1 MPIDLEALNKQIGG
15 VLPGPKT
22 ERSNV
27 YIPTKEEQNNSG
39 YNTHYSF
46 EDTTEDLKNK
56 IASQQEFGDWI
67 SKVPLTFGAAVA
79 SGAAATGGVA
89 IEASKM
95 AGAALW
101 TPLENFDSYMSGS
114 NKWHSFASNYEAG
127 NPLIDFAEGIKQMT
141 KDWQLNYADNRTFMG
156 KIEAFTESA
165 INSLG
170 EYGAIG
176 GLTSFGAA
184 ASLAKLGIKGM
195 TKNYTIGA
203 IGSYVGGAHEG
214 IINAREEFEKN
225 NQDANMML
233 NKKYQKKIESLQ
245 SAFDNGEI
253 DENTYKTKLQ
263 SADKEYQEE
272 LEYIHDTLTKSA
284 LSTIAFNTAAI
295 GTMNLLEFNLFGNSY
310 NLLEAGV
317 RKLRGKSKLYD
328 DILSPALGKNI
339 DEITHSDLL
348 SIEANKV
355 KASNWTGLKSWGLGS
370 LAEGSEETIS
380 DSIKIL
386 SEGYAQDKLNEK
398 KLAKNYNGQNF
409 MDKWLNYMS
418 SPEMIETFIGGAYA
432 GGLTQGGM
440 RVIGKMMGKD
450 TQEQEELMTYT
461 RELLETQKPIKE
473 TLEKITQKG
482 AAIDQAVKYLE
493 NKEYDKYNASISQI
507 FNSNIINSI
516 EKGTFNVNKAVLQ
529 NQIKENNDKI
539 SKLESE
545 KLADTTP
552 DLVSKKQEEI
562 KNLKLYN
569 ENVKTG
575 VKILE
580 NYEKTYNHY
589 KEVYGNNKIAEIVI
603 GKDVEIEFA
612 RNYLKQMDLTRT
624 VEDSDSFRIRD
635 LALKLNGKVMG
646 DRVAKAITI
655 NDYYKAISETYKS
668 IVNDFKLLGD
678 DATEDDMLE
687 MKKEIEELKEFS
699 EIATTSFIQKEIFEN
714 SIKDNIAFKNKI
726 DRDVDFRLKLTEE
739 SMSKELRKEIESELE
754 DTYYAKRRKQLIVD
768 LIEKLKKEGLSQEE
782 VIEIEKSLKKEWV
795 DETLIDNYNQQQI
808 DSQTVSQSKIEDT
821 VEDEEEEVEEN
832 INNEIVSEADIE
844 RRREED
850 LNFEKITKSNT
861 GIEAPALWSDLA
873 EIQQKIENDFKGNS
887 LLSISTYIKN
897 NRAVSKYTQEKIDE
911 FNQAL
916 TNVINAKYDAELA
929 LLKGKT
935 ATKTKRIQAEKT
947 IINKD
952 DEEEINNKI
961 ASEADVER
969 RRQEIAEE
977 GLQELNEGK
986 NSDEEIEKQPI
997 GTFKRIWGYL
1007 RGKYSGSVYDLGSL
1021 VIGSDLTFNFEKV
1034 VAAIKISKIGK
1045 AYSSFMD
1052 ELEKEVKKANDTLEE
1067 SVNRGIRENYPQGSM
1082 DRLKKGRDEKVAE
1095 NNRLLEEAKIIN
1107 AKYDAE
1113 LALLKGKT
1121 ETKTKRTQ
1129 AEKTSTNESINEQE
1143 SIQIREELLD
1153 KLFKK
1158 DFVHLFQF
1166 KSNKQSDIQEISE
1179 KIKSL
1184 FEVLKEFFDANENLL
1199 TTDKKAIINEVNFNV
1214 FYEFAKQFESIKSK
1228 FPFIQEF
1235 ENKANDESLPEED
1248 LDALIE
1254 ENQLLYDSYLE
1265 LMSDLSAVKEKLA
1278 SKSTKKEIKEFLT
1291 IPEDDGSD
1299 FIDDYAIKVLNFI
1312 DVITT
1317 LKEDK
1322 SNEEEVVKLI
1332 ESNNED
1338 YDSTVI
1344 YASLDPIKKN
1354 SLEKII
1360 DDEYTTLTKLDVN
1373 NTLTSSTLEYDEASE
1388 TVNGAKKKNG
1398 IVPETTKKILSGE
1411 YNGKNF
1417 VLRLE
1422 SNLEIEEQPINEID
1436 KLNEHEL
1443 EKLKLMVDRLKR
1455 IYSGIEFQFAT
1466 VNELRNQLPD
1476 DQKKFAD
1483 KYRAVYIKNKGKI
1496 VFNINNKGLSYETAI
1511 HEIAHPLIVLIQQ
1524 QNVKL
1529 YSELLDISKTL
1540 DKDNTT
1546 IQNFVLKNYFESR
1559 SEQQLTDK
1567 ERLNYE
1573 HECIAHALEISGS
1586 KGITYQERLDKK
1598 TNNKKLLIIQ
1608 KFRRKFEEIIKYLI
1622 KAVMKKFFK
1631 TSSILKD
1638 EKGNPAIFKGLMTN
1652 KQIEIKM
1659 SDINYDMSLDML
1671 SDLMLSLKVK
1681 IDLSSVSENSSKED
1695 IILGSM
1701 KEEINKIQRNK
1712 QKGC

>member
-56 IASQQEFGDWI
+56 IASQQGFGDWI
-67 SKVPLTFGAAVA
+67 SKVPLTFGAAVV
-79 SGAAATGGVA
+79 SGAAATGGVV
-89 IEASKM
+89 IEASKI

-195 TKNYTIGA
+195 AKNYTVGA
-203 IGSYVGGAHEG
+203 IASYVGGAHEG
-214 IINAREEFEKN
+214 IVNAREEFDYN
-225 NQDANMML
+225 YQNANEML
-233 NKKYQKKIESLQ
+233 NKKYDKKLQ
-245 SAFDNGEI
+245 DLATLKENEGLDEEAYNLKLQEI
-253 DENTYKTKLQ
+253 DKSYK
-263 SADKEYQEE
+263 EE
-272 LEYIHDTLTKSA
+272 QEYIHDVLNQSA

-310 NLLEAGV
+310 NLLEAGI
-317 RKLRGKSKLYD
+317 RKLKGKSKLYD
-328 DILSPALGKNI
+328 NILSPALGKNI
-339 DEITHSDLL
+339 DEISYNDLL

-355 KASNWTGLKSWGLGS
+355 KASNWTSMKSWGMGS

-409 MDKWLNYMS
+409 MDKWLSYMS

-493 NKEYDKYNASISQI
+493 NKEYDKYNAAISQI

-589 KEVYGNNKIAEIVI
+589 KEVYGNDKIAEIVI

-635 LALKLNGKVMG
+635 LALKLNGKIMG

-768 LIEKLKKEGLSQEE
+768 LIGKLKKEGLSQEE
-782 VIEIEKSLKKEWV
+782 VVEIEKSLKKEWV
-795 DETLIDNYNQQQI
+795 DDTLIDNYNQQQI
-808 DSQTVSQSKIEDT
+808 DSQTVNQSKIEDT
-821 VEDEEEEVEEN
+821 VED
-832 INNEIVSEADIE
+832 
-844 RRREED
+844 
-850 LNFEKITKSNT
+850 
-861 GIEAPALWSDLA
+861 
-873 EIQQKIENDFKGNS
+873 
-887 LLSISTYIKN
+887 
-897 NRAVSKYTQEKIDE
+897 
-911 FNQAL
+911 
-916 TNVINAKYDAELA
+916 
-929 LLKGKT
+929 
-935 ATKTKRIQAEKT
+935 
-947 IINKD
+947 
-952 DEEEINNKI
+952 DEEEII
-961 ASEADVER
+961 
-969 RRQEIAEE
+969 
-977 GLQELNEGK
+977 
-986 NSDEEIEKQPI
+986 DETKDETDESIKEK
-997 GTFKRIWGYL
+997 T
-1007 RGKYSGSVYDLGSL
+1007 
-1021 VIGSDLTFNFEKV
+1021 
-1034 VAAIKISKIGK
+1034 
-1045 AYSSFMD
+1045 
-1052 ELEKEVKKANDTLEE
+1052 KK
-1067 SVNRGIRENYPQGSM
+1067 
-1082 DRLKKGRDEKVAE
+1082 
-1095 NNRLLEEAKIIN
+1095 
-1107 AKYDAE
+1107 
-1113 LALLKGKT
+1113 
-1121 ETKTKRTQ
+1121 ETKTKKTQ

-1199 TTDKKAIINEVNFNV
+1199 TTDKKAIVNEVNFNV
-1214 FYEFAKQFESIKSK
+1214 FYEFTKEFDSIKSK

-1235 ENKANDESLPEED
+1235 ENKANDESLSEED

-1254 ENQLLYDSYLE
+1254 ENRLLYDSYLE
-1265 LMSDLSAVKEKLA
+1265 LMSDLNAVKEKLS
-1278 SKSTKKEIKEFLT
+1278 SKSTKKEIKDFLT

-1360 DDEYTTLTKLDVN
+1360 DDEYTVLTKLDVN
-1373 NTLTSSTLEYDEASE
+1373 NTLTSSTLEYDEASD

-1398 IVPETTKKILSGE
+1398 VVPETTKKILSGE
-1411 YNGKNF
+1411 YNGKNY

-1422 SNLEIEEQPINEID
+1422 SNLEIEEQPITEID

-1455 IYSGIEFQFAT
+1455 IYSGIDFQFAT
-1466 VNELRNQLPD
+1466 VNELRDQLPD

-1496 VFNINNKGLSYETAI
+1496 VFNINNRNLSYETAI

-1524 QNVKL
+1524 QNGKL

-1559 SEQQLTDK
+1559 SEQQLTYK